1 MRVQN
6 LTLCLGLVAV
16 FVVTAGDGIADGDS
30 EHHIMLRTDVVDTRT
45 RASITRLMRNAPAV
59 TRERG
64 GHVSGA
70 MQVLVRVR
78 DERCSKHA
86 LQALLKG
93 GRVLYHVSRCA
104 FVVMATG
111 REEAVALD
119 AEAAWVGP
127 MLAHY
132 KIAPEVVEAGTCRLR
147 VLLEPPLCGTL
158 TLTTTEDCRVTPHEW
173 ASQQASRWVKE
184 MQLVGAEAESERC
197 VIVECQDDDMTRV
210 AKLLAEQEQ
219 VHWVDR
225 YMPIRTRAFHA
236 AHNSRETELRVDVS
250 AVWARGINGSGEVVH
265 VADSGVDVGHC
276 LFHDPNVAVPYN
288 RVDMLHRKVCI
299 DIYIYIYIYTSVSNK
314 NGVDFR
320 VEFH

>member
-1 MRVQN
+1 
-6 LTLCLGLVAV
+6 
-16 FVVTAGDGIADGDS
+16 
-30 EHHIMLRTDVVDTRT
+30 
-45 RASITRLMRNAPAV
+45 
-59 TRERG
+59 
-64 GHVSGA
+64 
-70 MQVLVRVR
+70 
-78 DERCSKHA
+78 
-86 LQALLKG
+86 
-93 GRVLYHVSRCA
+93 
-104 FVVMATG
+104 
-111 REEAVALD
+111 
-119 AEAAWVGP
+119 
-127 MLAHY
+127 
-132 KIAPEVVEAGTCRLR
+132 
-147 VLLEPPLCGTL
+147 
-158 TLTTTEDCRVTPHEW
+158 
-173 ASQQASRWVKE
+173 

-299 DIYIYIYIYTSVSNK
+299 DIYIYIYIYTYMYAYTHTYTYREK
-314 NGVDFR
+314 KRERERKRETDR
-320 VEFH
+320 KRERAREREREREKEKYA